1 MPAKPYSPSHIAA
14 VAGGFTELR
23 LSGSVKGMLVEMRSG
38 EVRGVER
45 TMVPAADPSLTRP

>member
-23 LSGSVKGMLVEMRSG
+23 LSGAVKAMLVEALCAELDRL
-38 EVRGVER
+38 
-45 TMVPAADPSLTRP
+45 VPQMEAATLAVDE